1 MCIYSNFQKTRT
13 FVKSGCGQSIVKIS
27 KYRITLW
34 YVIFT
39 LQKRIFYIRHLK

>member
-1 MCIYSNFQKTRT
+1 MCIYSNFQKTRI
-13 FVKSGCGQSIVKIS
+13 FVKSGCGPSIVKIS

-39 LQKRIFYIRHLK
+39 L